1 MKKQTRGITAF
12 STNAGMS
19 VQVNSSQTT
28 NSQPQNQRSKGGMMG
43 VGIVQKNVV
52 TTALQNSPIMPAA
65 SYPTMHQIPAANHTA
80 TITSTAVPL
89 ASQNGSMGLPVG
101 QLPQSGIAQQ
111 TAPTINN
118 PAITPTQQATN
129 TTANSAILDTPTEEQ
144 NSENNLANTKEKTP
158 MCLINEL
165 ARYNK
170 ISHQY
175 TLFPSDLSPVHF
187 VSFRSFTSTLCFLQI
202 SHQYTLVDEQG
213 PAHKKTFY
221 VQLKL
226 GDTEEY
232 AASGPSIKKAQHA
245 AAAEAL
251 EKTTFTHPPSKPNK
265 PNHNSWMTDYG
276 NQPITPTVE
285 LNALAMKRGEQTI
298 YKPTEAQR
306 QLPYYQC
313 PPNYNYRGLYN
324 QRYHYPRIVRVFYV
338 SLKVGQR
345 EFIGEGPTRQDARH
359 DAAKKALHILR
370 KLPVPSNGEKKVENL
385 VEVDGTPNDKDVVKS
400 EISLVHEVALK
411 RNMSVSF
418 DVIRES
424 GPPHMK
430 TFVTRCKVGDMETE
444 SEGNSK
450 KVSKK
455 KAADLMLEK
464 LKELPPLPPSV
475 IRPRAK
481 ISKKKNKNIIKQMQK
496 ADPNYGVGINP
507 ISRLIQIQQAQQ
519 KKEPVYTLLTERGLP
534 RRREFVIQVQVD
546 DQTCTGVGPNKKLAK
561 RHAAE
566 AMLTLLGYN
575 KPSPQPAKPAIKS
588 TNNQEETGI
597 KKVTFQETSEE
608 NATENTGNGKSSG
621 GRQLVPG
628 LLLLPDSKYSSTVY
642 RQPQSGTQP
651 LDGHVSFSKLTNSAT
666 RPEIH
671 LRDLT
676 SRNNVVIKFDE
687 FQSGQGSTSEYLSR
701 VSLMSTPQ
709 RVFHGSGMSA
719 EAARDSAALEALKF
733 LEDLGKGDGPQVEM
747 EGDLAST
754 PSLGGAVSARGATM

>member
-1 MKKQTRGITAF
+1 MMKKQTRGITAF
-12 STNAGMS
+12 QANAGMG
-19 VQVNSSQTT
+19 VHVNSSQTT
-28 NSQPQNQRSKGGMMG
+28 NSQTQNQGAKGVM
-43 VGIVQKNVV
+43 VGIIQKSPV
-52 TTALQNSPIMPAA
+52 TTTLTN
-65 SYPTMHQIPAANHTA
+65 YPTMHQIPAANHAAVVTPA
-80 TITSTAVPL
+80 AVPL
-89 ASQNGSMGLPVG
+89 ANQNGSIGLPVG
-101 QLPQSGIAQQ
+101 QMPQNGMVQQ
-111 TAPTINN
+111 TTAAPINN
-118 PAITPTQQATN
+118 P
-129 TTANSAILDTPTEEQ
+129 TTAPKQHTAGTTATATSPDTATDEQ
-144 NSENNLANTKEKTP
+144 SSTNNLANTKEKTP

-175 TLFPSDLSPVHF
+175 TL
-187 VSFRSFTSTLCFLQI
+187 
-202 SHQYTLVDEQG
+202 VDEQG
-213 PAHKKTFY
+213 PAHKKIFY

-251 EKTTFTHPPSKPNK
+251 EKSAFNHPPAKPPKPNQ
-265 PNHNSWMTDYG
+265 NSWMTDYRD
-276 NQPITPTVE
+276 QPITPTVE
-285 LNALAMKRGEQTI
+285 LNALAMKRGEQTL
-298 YKPTEAQR
+298 YKPMEAQR
-306 QLPYYQC
+306 TLPYYQC

-324 QRYHYPRIVRVFYV
+324 QRYHYPRMMRVFYV

-370 KLPVPSNGEKKVENL
+370 KLPVPNDGEKKIESPTETEGTSSCL
-385 VEVDGTPNDKDVVKS
+385 SVDDKDVAKS

-411 RNMSVSF
+411 RNMSVTF

-455 KAADLMLEK
+455 KAAELMLEK
-464 LKELPPLPPSV
+464 LKELPALPPSV
-475 IRPRAK
+475 IRPRTK
-481 ISKKKNKNIIKQMQK
+481 ISKKKNKNIIKQQMQK

-519 KKEPVYTLLTERGLP
+519 KKEPVYTLLNERGLP

-588 TNNQEETGI
+588 ASNQEETGM
-597 KKVTFQETSEE
+597 KKVHFQESTEDSESSS
-608 NATENTGNGKSSG
+608 NNKSSG

-628 LLLLPDSKYSSTVY
+628 LLRLPDNKYNGTVY
-642 RQPQSGTQP
+642 RQPQGGTQP
-651 LDGHVSFSKLTNSAT
+651 LDGHIGYNGISNTAT
-666 RPEIH
+666 RPEAH
-671 LRDLT
+671 LRELT
-676 SRNNVVIKFDE
+676 SRNNVDIKFDE
-687 FQSGQGSTSEYLSR
+687 FQSGQGTTSEYLSR
-701 VSLMSTPQ
+701 VTLLSNPP

-719 EAARDSAALEALKF
+719 ESARDSAALEAMKF
-733 LEDLGKGDGPQVEM
+733 LEELGKGDSPQVPQVKMEVKM
-747 EGDLAST
+747 EGDLAMT
-754 PSLGGAVSARGATM
+754 PSLGGAHSVRAATM

>member
-1 MKKQTRGITAF
+1 
-12 STNAGMS
+12 
-19 VQVNSSQTT
+19 
-28 NSQPQNQRSKGGMMG
+28 
-43 VGIVQKNVV
+43 
-52 TTALQNSPIMPAA
+52 
-65 SYPTMHQIPAANHTA
+65 
-80 TITSTAVPL
+80 
-89 ASQNGSMGLPVG
+89 
-101 QLPQSGIAQQ
+101 
-111 TAPTINN
+111 
-118 PAITPTQQATN
+118 
-129 TTANSAILDTPTEEQ
+129 
-144 NSENNLANTKEKTP
+144 
-158 MCLINEL
+158 
-165 ARYNK
+165 
-170 ISHQY
+170 
-175 TLFPSDLSPVHF
+175 
-187 VSFRSFTSTLCFLQI
+187 
-202 SHQYTLVDEQG
+202 
-213 PAHKKTFY
+213 
-221 VQLKL
+221 
-226 GDTEEY
+226 
-232 AASGPSIKKAQHA
+232 
-245 AAAEAL
+245 
-251 EKTTFTHPPSKPNK
+251 
-265 PNHNSWMTDYG
+265 
-276 NQPITPTVE
+276 
-285 LNALAMKRGEQTI
+285 
-298 YKPTEAQR
+298 
-306 QLPYYQC
+306 
-313 PPNYNYRGLYN
+313 
-324 QRYHYPRIVRVFYV
+324 
-338 SLKVGQR
+338 
-345 EFIGEGPTRQDARH
+345 
-359 DAAKKALHILR
+359 
-370 KLPVPSNGEKKVENL
+370 
-385 VEVDGTPNDKDVVKS
+385 
-400 EISLVHEVALK
+400 
-411 RNMSVSF
+411 
-418 DVIRES
+418 
-424 GPPHMK
+424 
-430 TFVTRCKVGDMETE
+430 
-444 SEGNSK
+444 
-450 KVSKK
+450 
-455 KAADLMLEK
+455 
-464 LKELPPLPPSV
+464 
-475 IRPRAK
+475 
-481 ISKKKNKNIIKQMQK
+481 MQK

-733 LEDLGKGDGPQVEM
+733 LEDLGKGDGPQVDM